1 MMTDIE
7 LAIMVCLCSTFILV
21 AAGIQFLASR
31 SRRPWVHFQ
40 TRLGVNPELFE
51 KGGRSE

>member
-7 LAIMVCLCSTFILV
+7 LAIMVCLCSAFILV
-21 AAGIQFLASR
+21 AAAIELIASR
-31 SRRPWVHFQ
+31 DRRPWVHFQ

-51 KGGRSE
+51 KEGRSE